1 MLLVLTGVT
10 AISVALLAYVN
21 ELTKEPIAQAN
32 AKTLSDAVSAVVPGF
47 DNDPIAEKKTQEVN
61 GVQYAVYPATK
72 EGKFIGAAVE
82 ATSMGFGGELKVL
95 VGFDAEGK
103 IIDYSLLSHVETPG
117 LGSKAADWFKKGNKG
132 DITGMNPG
140 EASLTVSKDGGKVDA
155 ITASTITSRAFLNA
169 VNVAYAAYAGQ
180 NTADGA
186 TGATQKNVEEAAGAN
201 TATGATI
208 KVELTDS
215 VSAKSE
221 RSRDMNNFTVLM
233 NGIVKENP
241 TFVLLLGMCPTLGT
255 TSSAINGMGMGL
267 ATMFVLI
274 CSNVVISAIKN
285 LIPDMVRIPSFIVVI
300 ASFVTLLQMVMQAYV
315 PALYATLGL
324 FIPLIVVN
332 CIVLGRAEAFAAKN
346 NPVASFF
353 DGLGMGLGFT
363 IALTLLGAVREFLG
377 TGKIFN
383 LTILPE
389 EYGMLVFVL
398 APGAFIALGYLIA
411 LVNSF
416 KKA

>member
-1 MLLVLTGVT
+1 M
-10 AISVALLAYVN
+10 
-21 ELTKEPIAQAN
+21 N
-32 AKTLSDAVSAVVPGF
+32 A
-47 DNDPIAEKKTQEVN
+47 
-61 GVQYAVYPATK
+61 
-72 EGKFIGAAVE
+72 
-82 ATSMGFGGELKVL
+82 
-95 VGFDAEGK
+95 
-103 IIDYSLLSHVETPG
+103 
-117 LGSKAADWFKKGNKG
+117 
-132 DITGMNPG
+132 
-140 EASLTVSKDGGKVDA
+140 
-155 ITASTITSRAFLNA
+155 
-169 VNVAYAAYAGQ
+169 AYAAYAGQ
-180 NTADGA
+180 ETADGT
-186 TGATQKNVEEAAGAN
+186 TGATQRMLNNLLIPQLPKLWIHSALNEKGVE
-201 TATGATI
+201 
-208 KVELTDS
+208 
-215 VSAKSE
+215 
-221 RSRDMNNFTVLM
+221 DMNNFKVMM
-233 NGIVKENP
+233 NRIIKENP

-300 ASFVTLLQMVMQAYV
+300 ASFVTLLQMIMQAYV

-346 NPVASFF
+346 NPVASLF

-383 LTILPE
+383 LSILPE

-411 LVNSF
+411 LINSM
-416 KKA
+416 KKN